1 MSGDIIRK
9 EARLIIL
16 RELFAQ
22 SNYALNDSLLQQ
34 TLETWGIAK
43 SREWVREELS
53 WLANMGAVRL
63 VAPGGGNTV
72 IATLVQRGIEH
83 VERRQPIEGV
93 KRMSPPEG

>member
-1 MSGDIIRK
+1 MSDIIRR

-16 RELFAQ
+16 RELYLQ
-22 SNYALNDSLLQQ
+22 GNYALNDAILQA

-43 SREWVREELS
+43 SREWVREELK
-53 WLANMGAVRL
+53 WLDNMGAVR
-63 VAPGGGNTV
+63 VVVPNGGSTA
-72 IATLVQRGIEH
+72 IAHLTPRGVEH